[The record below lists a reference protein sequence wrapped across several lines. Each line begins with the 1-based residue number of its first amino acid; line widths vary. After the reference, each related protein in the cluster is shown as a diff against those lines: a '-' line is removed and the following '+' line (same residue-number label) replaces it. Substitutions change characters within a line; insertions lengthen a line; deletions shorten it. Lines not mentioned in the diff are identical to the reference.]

1 MMKNRCKKGRKL
13 EAKPIIKSDSNL
25 GAKFDTKNDA

>member
-1 MMKNRCKKGRKL
+1 MKKNGTKL
-13 EAKPIIKSDSNL
+13 EEKPVLKSYANL